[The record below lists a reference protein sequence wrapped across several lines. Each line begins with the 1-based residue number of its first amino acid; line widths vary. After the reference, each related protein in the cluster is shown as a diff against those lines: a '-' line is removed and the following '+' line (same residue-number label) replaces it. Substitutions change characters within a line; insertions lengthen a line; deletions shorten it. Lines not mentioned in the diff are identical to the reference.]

1 MAKEKLP
8 VTTSAQMAHMFFVL
22 LAVNSFVLWLANAF
36 FPKMIVLGNA
46 MLDRNWA
53 ILLSMGMLSLIGML
67 CVPVFEYYQEQKG
80 RALSTTDWMV
90 GYLVINFVAIW
101 GITRFAEEFGMGI
114 SAWWIALILAA
125 VMDFLQGIGMMLV
138 YKK

>member
-8 VTTSAQMAHMFFVL
+8 VTTSAQMSHMFFVL
-22 LAVNSFVLWLANAF
+22 WVINSLVIWLANMY
-36 FPKMIVLGNA
+36 FPKMVVLGNA
-46 MLDRNWA
+46 MLNHNWA
-53 ILLSMGMLSLIGML
+53 VLISMGTLSLIGML
-67 CVPVFEYYQEQKG
+67 SVPLFEYYQEQKG
-80 RALSTTDWMV
+80 KVLSTTDWMV

-114 SAWWIALILAA
+114 SAWWVALVLAA
-125 VMDFLQGIGMMLV
+125 VMDFLQGLGMALV

>member
-22 LAVNSFVLWLANAF
+22 LAVNSSVLWLANAF

-53 ILLSMGMLSLIGML
+53 IFLSMGMLSLIGIL
-67 CVPVFEYYQEQKG
+67 CVPIFEYYQAQKSK
-80 RALSTTDWMV
+80 ALTSMDWMV

-125 VMDFLQGIGMMLV
+125 VMDFLQGLGMMLV
-138 YKK
+138 YRK

>member
-8 VTTSAQMAHMFFVL
+8 VTTSAQITHMYFIVL
-22 LAVNSFVLWLANAF
+22 IINSSVLWLANMM

-46 MLDRNWA
+46 MLNRNWS
-53 ILLSMGMLSLIGML
+53 ILLSMGALALAGILTMPI
-67 CVPVFEYYQEQKG
+67 FEFFQEQRGKM
-80 RALSTTDWMV
+80 LEPIHWMA
-90 GYLVINFVAIW
+90 GYLVINFVTIW

-125 VMDFLQGIGMMLV
+125 VMDFLQGLGMMLI